1 MEHERSAG
9 RLSAKE
15 FLNRGRRLNE
25 LINSKLREAER
36 LRQLAVSISSPPA
49 DGERVKGGIPQ
60 SKVENSVVK
69 IMALEEEINAEIDRL
84 VEVHREIRVA
94 IERLSSPHER
104 LILRERYIND
114 MAWEDIAD
122 NLNYSVRQVTRL
134 HGRALKS
141 FAKANAPELK
151 EF

>member
-1 MEHERSAG
+1 MEHERSAE

-15 FLNRGRRLNE
+15 FLNRGRRRNE

-36 LRQLAVSISSPPA
+36 LRQLAVSVSSLPT
-49 DGERVKGGIPQ
+49 DGERVESGLPQ

-141 FAKANAPELK
+141 FAKVTAPELK

>member
-1 MEHERSAG
+1 MEHERGAG
-9 RLSAKE
+9 RLGAKE

-25 LINSKLREAER
+25 LIDSRLREVSR
-36 LRQLAVSISSPPA
+36 LRQLAASVSSPPT
-49 DGERVKGGIPQ
+49 DGERIEGGIPQ

-69 IMALEEEINAEIDRL
+69 IIALEEEINAEIDRL

-122 NLNYSVRQVTRL
+122 KLNYSIRQVTRL